1 MADELMAPTVGL
13 TVMDSTTRSTPGTP
27 ITTEVRQ
34 EQVIANLR
42 QQADDVMERERQR
55 SRTMSNLGGGGFK
68 AQEGPEAELREL
80 RKSFKTMPTKEVPRD
95 LAGKQPMQMSN
106 PVEGAAQKINK
117 WFHTA
122 AVKEQ
127 QEQRGIQQQMYIASI
142 EAMNKQAEKERQA
155 QQQLLGMTDPL
166 NEGEASEA
174 FAPLTMPEPE
184 NAQDS
189 INWWNKNIAT
199 PNDPMRPTVST
210 WQEYQAVMG
219 MAKAEQSRAN
229 VRLHPEAYIPT
240 DYVSQMMDSGVS
252 FNTIAQNAAFNWDT
266 GRIDVKD
273 HAGVALG
280 SFSPEGGTM
289 HGLVNRGGDYLIG
302 LTTQMAN
309 VDRLT
314 QSGLRDQ
321 ATIDSVKG
329 SLNMLDT
336 IQQRMQAGKT
346 ETGTSFAL
354 PVQLQADYDTWRKSR
369 GAEVAGAETYQQN
382 AARLISSPVLSDP
395 DSGRHSATNQGK
407 EIVSTVQVDGV
418 GLTAAIDAAQNLKT
432 LVNLPGGNSTAVNGL
447 IGQGER
453 MPTGISHSIGAGIG
467 GGAMLDGLA
476 VPVSP
481 SPTATDID
489 NLRHA
494 SALVNQGGIPTV
506 TPATPAIAAA
516 VATSSPD
523 TLLNLYADRPST
535 FYNPGGMRFQQKIW
549 GDSRIDAW
557 SKYSPE
563 DTAAGVDAMLAFY
576 NQRNDA
582 GNRINYMAPELRSNL
597 LTEIAKS
604 YSRPSSMSD
613 PAQQFAAVYKQTENI
628 QGLPFL
634 DTYFGKTGAHMRP
647 DQEVDALASVVKTAT
662 DAGYRLS
669 ESQQEQ
675 YQRMV
680 QSYDDQGFFTSSR
693 TTDRQVPT
701 AGQMLQYVK
710 ENAAIEGP
718 SVDLGLARRQSAVGA
733 PGSLIELYA
742 TQQKVFNP
750 KGLKDQQ
757 KMLGDSRVDTS
768 LKYTPVETGEGID
781 TLVAIARTQGGMPA
795 GVRESVLG
803 DIARSYDRIPGVQ
816 GEDQFAAIH
825 AELAG
830 LVAVPAPV
838 GRPAA
843 TSVPSVPATQ
853 TPSVSL
859 PKQSVGAGIGAGAG
873 IPGLMY
879 LTATIN
885 SAKPSHPNYVV
896 PTGIDQTVMASINEM
911 LAGRQPLPAFPGTD
925 TTAAATA
932 PEFTPFTSQAKTVT
946 IGDKG
951 SLNTISETPLQIRA
965 GEENWAQVSATLN
978 QYVQHNDPIPAQV
991 QIDLKKIAEENVQ
1004 WETASDKRRAIQ
1016 YIDDYTKMAEQ
1027 TDRIDTLLT
1036 TMQTENRELTDGE
1049 IRDAYRIVSEI
1060 GKYDTEVAR
1069 QYRTI
1074 IHDTEV
1080 KKYVDAGI
1088 GTLQDYGDSMDQ
1100 AEIDRRIG
1108 GLDTAINQFGNDDL
1122 KTYYRAIPAGIMKA
1136 APFIKDTNRMFGVDP
1151 NSDWG
1156 ALIKS
1161 GTLSDEETHQIIAI
1175 RDQQID
1181 TQLAGMPDAFRTE
1194 LKQNSRNAFEYYA
1207 IMSAADRLA
1216 ADARASRITDAEFQ
1230 TRSQALSDRMAKF
1243 DQTSGMT
1250 LFSAK
1255 SAYTNIATG
1264 KTGETGP
1271 TYGEQVMQDIAARK
1285 GEQFNEQMFRQGV
1298 AEIPVVGGAVAAWM
1312 FGLETMGRMGEQAG
1326 LDKLPVVGSIVGAMQ
1341 APAVLAREAYIGA
1354 MHPNHQGITVEMPEF
1369 KKFALGLDESIGN
1382 EKRQL
1387 VTGEA
1392 AHAWSAGVRE
1402 GIIGDQ
1408 NDPLHTVRSGAAG
1421 VAGVGT
1427 GLATTPSMFA
1437 TIGMVQAME
1446 SPATMAKIV
1455 AGGIGR
1461 FAGSTGRY
1469 LGTDPTGA
1477 ISELGA
1483 AAVVGSY
1490 GPRAVGAL
1498 RTRVPAIQT
1507 RPFALSQRVVESRP
1521 FRLAERAYQTS
1532 QVSRDQ
1538 MGATWTALK
1547 MGERIRDLNVN
1558 LHTSADTILGWMPD
1572 SLKAGIRSGLQKTDG
1587 PHLITG
1593 EAPMKFALGDAGMP
1607 ATELHRAMGDKF
1619 TRDGVQ
1625 EVTILAE
1632 KPERAFLNLRREITA
1647 AFREAG
1653 IPVDETVTILNR
1665 DRTPTGKRQETGDW
1679 KKTTRDTDTGRGD
1692 AIEISTPG
1700 VKFYQRTEASGD
1712 VSYLIRSVDADGRP
1726 TVISVTKGQVV
1737 DGVIN
1742 PGYGI
1747 VRASPVRAGPPNR
1760 VTLWQRITGQ
1770 NKPERTVTGSPVKD
1784 LALSDTESILNRGPE
1799 PGQIPTTVTID
1810 GLNFHNPVDY
1820 YGRIVPEQIWLAGR
1834 MDRTNAV
1841 QARGMFGVRGALQDR
1856 YVDVVN
1862 AYRKHEFNT
1871 SPAKRDAD
1879 LLTTFSNTLETLPQ
1893 TYQVAVPKPVQAAM
1907 HRVVAREPNTV
1918 FPAIADNMLINDVNQ
1933 YVSSSHL
1940 RRPSLTTV
1948 PRKDRAFEQRNRQ
1961 ILTKQIDTDLYDL
1974 LAGARSIARVKEYE
1988 LGGIGKSAATH
1999 PDAIDIR
2006 TINAD
2011 LNKLGKMREDLQ
2023 GLINDYRAGGER
2035 RARAD
2040 AAVAEYRRD
2049 AATPK
2054 DLANPDIRRTDFDR
2068 DLYAQNAYIAEHGNK
2083 ATLPTLELMLG
2094 DVDSAIRRQTAIHDV
2109 RTKMQAET
2117 FAEAERAR
2125 RPGIGTRLR
2134 TLGRKTDVQK
2144 IDAIDTVLV
2153 DVQRPTSISRQR
2165 DALYQQ
2171 ETDLTT
2177 TINTLRPESKRT
2189 VWQGGVIIDDTVP
2202 ISSDIAQVLRTVPSR
2217 YVKKYTTTVPNVAET
2232 MTQRN
2237 LQTYLKGAE
2246 DYRADIRNQRVAVE
2260 QSPRNLQGRM
2270 IREYEWRTSEEQLP
2284 FRDTERAALKN
2295 IPLPVNRD
2303 VSMVSQ
2309 GHFANI
2315 YEWLDSIKHRQFK
2328 QDVGG
2333 SITDDT
2339 RPIGPVGSGK
2349 ESATDSKPSTASVV
2363 RARDIVSKPSHDSS
2377 LGPTS
2382 GGSGGDVQSVL
2393 LDMSRQQE
2401 SPQSTMTR
2409 EYIWEDM
2416 IARPTRH
2423 TSAITPRFALSV
2435 GTGGTFGT
2443 FRDAVEPIEAPTPT
2457 VQKPGISLMMTTDL
2471 AKEQEVPY
2479 DVRTKTQL
2487 ATIGVQ
2493 GAAVEQKVAAAT
2505 TTTYAP
2511 APAPTPTTPGRWGT
2525 TPIVPV
2531 VRRPITPRPPLR
2543 LPRLDLSGGGG
2554 KSDKKKIETGKRKIV
2569 HPIATPDQM
2578 IGKGVFSIRFNHLTV
2593 DKEMTKAWGMGATGK
2608 HTVNT
2613 TRRVKR
2619 TQVAANIGDAL
2630 TTVTSMKRSKKI
2642 RGLVF

>member
-1 MADELMAPTVGL
+1 
-13 TVMDSTTRSTPGTP
+13 
-27 ITTEVRQ
+27 
-34 EQVIANLR
+34 
-42 QQADDVMERERQR
+42 
-55 SRTMSNLGGGGFK
+55 
-68 AQEGPEAELREL
+68 
-80 RKSFKTMPTKEVPRD
+80 
-95 LAGKQPMQMSN
+95 
-106 PVEGAAQKINK
+106 
-117 WFHTA
+117 
-122 AVKEQ
+122 
-127 QEQRGIQQQMYIASI
+127 
-142 EAMNKQAEKERQA
+142 
-155 QQQLLGMTDPL
+155 
-166 NEGEASEA
+166 
-174 FAPLTMPEPE
+174 
-184 NAQDS
+184 
-189 INWWNKNIAT
+189 
-199 PNDPMRPTVST
+199 
-210 WQEYQAVMG
+210 
-219 MAKAEQSRAN
+219 
-229 VRLHPEAYIPT
+229 
-240 DYVSQMMDSGVS
+240 
-252 FNTIAQNAAFNWDT
+252 
-266 GRIDVKD
+266 
-273 HAGVALG
+273 
-280 SFSPEGGTM
+280 
-289 HGLVNRGGDYLIG
+289 
-302 LTTQMAN
+302 
-309 VDRLT
+309 
-314 QSGLRDQ
+314 
-321 ATIDSVKG
+321 
-329 SLNMLDT
+329 
-336 IQQRMQAGKT
+336 
-346 ETGTSFAL
+346 
-354 PVQLQADYDTWRKSR
+354 
-369 GAEVAGAETYQQN
+369 
-382 AARLISSPVLSDP
+382 
-395 DSGRHSATNQGK
+395 
-407 EIVSTVQVDGV
+407 
-418 GLTAAIDAAQNLKT
+418 
-432 LVNLPGGNSTAVNGL
+432 
-447 IGQGER
+447 
-453 MPTGISHSIGAGIG
+453 
-467 GGAMLDGLA
+467 
-476 VPVSP
+476 
-481 SPTATDID
+481 
-489 NLRHA
+489 
-494 SALVNQGGIPTV
+494 
-506 TPATPAIAAA
+506 
-516 VATSSPD
+516 
-523 TLLNLYADRPST
+523 
-535 FYNPGGMRFQQKIW
+535 
-549 GDSRIDAW
+549 
-557 SKYSPE
+557 
-563 DTAAGVDAMLAFY
+563 
-576 NQRNDA
+576 
-582 GNRINYMAPELRSNL
+582 
-597 LTEIAKS
+597 
-604 YSRPSSMSD
+604 
-613 PAQQFAAVYKQTENI
+613 
-628 QGLPFL
+628 
-634 DTYFGKTGAHMRP
+634 
-647 DQEVDALASVVKTAT
+647 
-662 DAGYRLS
+662 
-669 ESQQEQ
+669 
-675 YQRMV
+675 
-680 QSYDDQGFFTSSR
+680 
-693 TTDRQVPT
+693 
-701 AGQMLQYVK
+701 
-710 ENAAIEGP
+710 
-718 SVDLGLARRQSAVGA
+718 
-733 PGSLIELYA
+733 
-742 TQQKVFNP
+742 
-750 KGLKDQQ
+750 
-757 KMLGDSRVDTS
+757 
-768 LKYTPVETGEGID
+768 
-781 TLVAIARTQGGMPA
+781 
-795 GVRESVLG
+795 
-803 DIARSYDRIPGVQ
+803 
-816 GEDQFAAIH
+816 
-825 AELAG
+825 
-830 LVAVPAPV
+830 
-838 GRPAA
+838 
-843 TSVPSVPATQ
+843 
-853 TPSVSL
+853 
-859 PKQSVGAGIGAGAG
+859 
-873 IPGLMY
+873 
-879 LTATIN
+879 
-885 SAKPSHPNYVV
+885 
-896 PTGIDQTVMASINEM
+896 
-911 LAGRQPLPAFPGTD
+911 
-925 TTAAATA
+925 
-932 PEFTPFTSQAKTVT
+932 
-946 IGDKG
+946 
-951 SLNTISETPLQIRA
+951 
-965 GEENWAQVSATLN
+965 
-978 QYVQHNDPIPAQV
+978 
-991 QIDLKKIAEENVQ
+991 
-1004 WETASDKRRAIQ
+1004 
-1016 YIDDYTKMAEQ
+1016 
-1027 TDRIDTLLT
+1027 
-1036 TMQTENRELTDGE
+1036 
-1049 IRDAYRIVSEI
+1049 
-1060 GKYDTEVAR
+1060 
-1069 QYRTI
+1069 
-1074 IHDTEV
+1074 
-1080 KKYVDAGI
+1080 
-1088 GTLQDYGDSMDQ
+1088 
-1100 AEIDRRIG
+1100 
-1108 GLDTAINQFGNDDL
+1108 
-1122 KTYYRAIPAGIMKA
+1122 
-1136 APFIKDTNRMFGVDP
+1136 
-1151 NSDWG
+1151 
-1156 ALIKS
+1156 
-1161 GTLSDEETHQIIAI
+1161 
-1175 RDQQID
+1175 
-1181 TQLAGMPDAFRTE
+1181 
-1194 LKQNSRNAFEYYA
+1194 
-1207 IMSAADRLA
+1207 
-1216 ADARASRITDAEFQ
+1216 
-1230 TRSQALSDRMAKF
+1230 
-1243 DQTSGMT
+1243 

-1264 KTGETGP
+1264 KTEETGP
-1271 TYGEQVMQDIAARK
+1271 TYGEQVIQDIAARK

-1298 AEIPVVGGAVAAWM
+1298 ADLPVVGGVVATGM
-1312 FGLETMGRMGEQAG
+1312 FGLETIGQVGERAG
-1326 LDKLPVVGSIVGAMQ
+1326 LDNVPGVGLIVGAMQ
-1341 APAVLAREAYIGA
+1341 APAVFSREAYIGL
-1354 MHPNHQGITVEMPEF
+1354 MHPSHQGITVEMPEF

-1382 EKRQL
+1382 EKRQW

-1607 ATELHRAMGDKF
+1607 AAELHRAMGDKF

-1834 MDRTNAV
+1834 MDRTNAM

-2202 ISSDIAQVLRTVPSR
+2202 ISSDMAQVLRTVPSR

-2471 AKEQEVPY
+2471 AKEQKVPY

-2511 APAPTPTTPGRWGT
+2511 APAPTPTTPGRWGN
-2525 TPIVPV
+2525 TPIMPV